1 MIGAVIRAII
11 MNDGKFINNYLI
23 VLSLSFFSRSL
34 FPRIFVKRTNVLNS
48 LNVKVAISFRN
59 QSMDLL
65 CKLINWFLYDGNFG
79 V

>member
-34 FPRIFVKRTNVLNS
+34 FSRIFVKRTNVLNS
-48 LNVKVAISFRN
+48 LNVKVAIFRN

-65 CKLINWFLYDGNFG
+65 CKLIDWFLYDGNFG